1 MAKGDT
7 VQEVLVNNNKK
18 KTLKEKL
25 NSDNVSGSVEKDAK
39 IGLVFAAAMGIT
51 IGGVVVK
58 NQLETQSAINTL
70 SYTLVAKTPEVS
82 SFDAEYIAYYPNM
95 TCVGGIAVANKK
107 EVEGYF
113 TIDKGI
119 AIDKVDHST
128 YVTIN
133 SISYESIIKITEAAK
148 SYTVTF
154 SEGKLADKV
163 AGDEMEK

>member
-25 NSDNVSGSVEKDAK
+25 NSDNVFGSVEKDAK
-39 IGLVFAAAMGIT
+39 VGVVFGTAVLLT
-51 IGGVVVK
+51 IGGIAGYNGVK
-58 NQLETQSAINTL
+58 REKAISELTNTL
-70 SYTLVAKTPEVS
+70 IAKAPQVS
-82 SFDAEYIAYYPNM
+82 SFSAEYIAYYPDM

-119 AIDKVDHST
+119 AIDKVDQNI
-128 YVTIN
+128 YGTIK
-133 SISYESIIKITEAAK
+133 SISYDEIGKVTEAAK

-154 SEGKLADKV
+154 LEGKLSDKV